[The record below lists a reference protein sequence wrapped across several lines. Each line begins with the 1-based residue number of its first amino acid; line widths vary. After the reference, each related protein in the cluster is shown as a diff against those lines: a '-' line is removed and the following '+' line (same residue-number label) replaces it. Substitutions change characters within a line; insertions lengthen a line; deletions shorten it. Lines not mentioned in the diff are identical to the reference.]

1 MDPVPV
7 FRANSSSQAQLVQ
20 NWLEDSGI
28 ESSVLGG
35 EMQGGAFDIIE
46 SDPVVLVA
54 AEDLERATKCLEEY
68 KDVVRSGKNLEDM
81 SEEEG
86 LFGWPICP
94 MCDELQEATCS
105 ECGQTSSEFTVDVIE
120 EVSST
125 RCLRC
130 GKETELTPVD
140 TCRYCQHDFS
150 EVDNIDATGS
160 DYEAAVHGM
169 NQGANTGRVLLV
181 LLAVVAL
188 AVIVTLAIVLR

>member
-1 MDPVPV
+1 MEPVPV
-7 FRANSSSQAQLVQ
+7 FRANSTSQAQLVQ

-46 SDPVVLVA
+46 ADPVVLVA

-68 KDVVRSGKNLEDM
+68 KDAVRSGKNLEDM

-86 LFGWPICP
+86 LFGWPLCP

-105 ECGQTSSEFTVDVIE
+105 ECGQTSSEFTVDVVND
-120 EVSST
+120 VSTT

-140 TCRYCQHDFS
+140 ICRFCQHNFAEANNIAATDS
-150 EVDNIDATGS
+150 EHETAG
-160 DYEAAVHGM
+160 GM
-169 NQGANTGRVLLV
+169 QQQANSGRVLIV

-188 AVIVTLAIVLR
+188 AVIVTLALVLR